1 MLYPV
6 LQDPLRPVVGSLFDR
21 PVGVNIRQMLFGA
34 GVPVNPTN
42 RLNAGRIFRS
52 ALNRFD
58 FGDLKLESSSTTS
71 ISNGMSLPSYWAASH
86 STFSRLIT

>member
-34 GVPVNPTN
+34 
-42 RLNAGRIFRS
+42 
-52 ALNRFD
+52 
-58 FGDLKLESSSTTS
+58 E
-71 ISNGMSLPSYWAASH
+71 IS
-86 STFSRLIT
+86 